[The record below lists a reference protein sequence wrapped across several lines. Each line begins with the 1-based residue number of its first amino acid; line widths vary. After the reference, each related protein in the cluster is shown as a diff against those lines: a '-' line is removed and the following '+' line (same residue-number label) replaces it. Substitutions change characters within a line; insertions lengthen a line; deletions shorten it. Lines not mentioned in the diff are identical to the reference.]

1 MIIYSL
7 VSNLVNSSSNI
18 FRCSIYK
25 NNKKNLKNKNYNG
38 IILFVIFAKSI
49 KNRPFL
55 FGIKIKNSIFALFNK
70 NFMISFSI

>member
-38 IILFVIFAKSI
+38 MILFVIFAKSI

-55 FGIKIKNSIFALFNK
+55 FGIKIKNSIFALSNK
-70 NFMISFSI
+70 NLIISFSI

>member
-38 IILFVIFAKSI
+38 MILFVIFAKSI
-49 KNRPFL
+49 KNSLFL
-55 FGIKIKNSIFALFNK
+55 FGIKIKNSIFALSNK
-70 NFMISFSI
+70 NLIISFSI

>member
-18 FRCSIYK
+18 FRCSVYK

-38 IILFVIFAKSI
+38 MILFVIFAKSI
-49 KNRPFL
+49 KNSLFL
-55 FGIKIKNSIFALFNK
+55 CEIKIKNSIFALFNK

>member
-49 KNRPFL
+49 KISPFL
-55 FGIKIKNSIFALFNK
+55 FEIKIKNSIFALSNK

>member
-18 FRCSIYK
+18 FRCSVYK

-38 IILFVIFAKSI
+38 MILFVIFAKSI
-49 KNRPFL
+49 KNSLFL
-55 FGIKIKNSIFALFNK
+55 CEIKIKNSIFALSNK

>member
-18 FRCSIYK
+18 FRCSVYK

-38 IILFVIFAKSI
+38 MILFVIFVKSI

-55 FGIKIKNSIFALFNK
+55 FGIKIKNSIFALSNK
-70 NFMISFSI
+70 NLIISFSI

>member
-18 FRCSIYK
+18 FRCSVYK

-38 IILFVIFAKSI
+38 MVLSVIFVKSI
-49 KNRPFL
+49 NNSLFL
-55 FGIKIKNSIFALFNK
+55 FEIKIKNSIFALSNK

>member
-55 FGIKIKNSIFALFNK
+55 FGIKIKNSIFALSNK
-70 NFMISFSI
+70 NLIISFSI

>member
-38 IILFVIFAKSI
+38 MILFVIFAKSI
-49 KNRPFL
+49 KNSLFL
-55 FGIKIKNSIFALFNK
+55 CEIKIKNSIFALSNK
-70 NFMISFSI
+70 NFIISFSI